1 MKEKTDKLITLLG
14 LGIAVVCTILAIV
27 FAMNN
32 GGVKELAAV
41 QQNGLF
47 DAVYWILICFVAVAI
62 AAIVFFLVVKLANNF
77 KEQPGYWK
85 KFLLLVAIVVVVCV
99 VSYVLSKGNDV
110 TLALMEKNNISEST
124 SKLIGAACWMVYILV
139 IGAAVSI
146 VYTEVVAK
154 LFKK

>member
-47 DAVYWILICFVAVAI
+47 DAVYWILICFVAIAI

-146 VYTEVVAK
+146 VYTEVAK

>member
-1 MKEKTDKLITLLG
+1 MKEKTDKLITFVG
-14 LGIAVVCTILAIV
+14 LGIALLCTILAIV

-32 GGVKELAAV
+32 GGVKELSAV
-41 QQNGLF
+41 NQGGLF
-47 DAVYWILICFVAVAI
+47 DFTYWILLCLIVVAVA
-62 AAIVFFLVVKLANNF
+62 AILLFFIVKLANKF
-77 KEQPGYWK
+77 KEEPGYWK
-85 KFLLLVAIVVVVCV
+85 KFLVIVGLIVVVIV

-110 TLALMEKNNISEST
+110 TPALMEKSGTSEQT

-146 VYTEVVAK
+146 LYTEIAK

>member
-62 AAIVFFLVVKLANNF
+62 AAIVFFLFVKLANNF

-146 VYTEVVAK
+146 VYTEVAK

>member
-85 KFLLLVAIVVVVCV
+85 KFLLLVAIVLIVCV

-146 VYTEVVAK
+146 VYTEVAK
-154 LFKK
+154 MFKK